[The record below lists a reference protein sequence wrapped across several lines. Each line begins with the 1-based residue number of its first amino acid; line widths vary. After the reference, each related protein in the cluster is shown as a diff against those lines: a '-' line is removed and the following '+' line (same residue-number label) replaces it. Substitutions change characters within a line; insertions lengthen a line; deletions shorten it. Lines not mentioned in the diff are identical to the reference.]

1 MAHLPDSVQPA
12 MEQPAKK
19 KGSKNPLG
27 IFGDPP
33 KLQVR
38 LLGFKVE
45 GKAFQK
51 PIPGTFK
58 DVPAAEAAQ
67 AEAKQKLDAGGPEAV
82 WPNWGAPSARNA
94 RGAVRRFAHQ
104 CSLALRSPQS
114 LLLHA
119 GLETQAGD
127 GGEAGQRHLDQEV
140 ERRCAA
146 IQKVEGLGRSQAQGR
161 ERPLRGQWRQAT

>member
-1 MAHLPDSVQPA
+1 MTDLPAAVQP
-12 MEQPAKK
+12 PAKKK
-19 KGSKNPLG
+19 KGSKGNPPG

-45 GKAFQK
+45 GKACQK

-67 AEAKQKLDAGGPEAV
+67 AVAQQKLDAGGPEAV
-82 WPNWGAPSARNA
+82 WPNWAAPRARNA
-94 RGAVRRFAHQ
+94 RNTVRRFSLTIAVTCPCAH
-104 CSLALRSPQS
+104 RT

-140 ERRCAA
+140 ERRGAA
-146 IQKVEGLGRSQAQGR
+146 LKKVEGLGQAQGR
-161 ERPLRGQWRQAT
+161 ERPLCGRW